1 MKTLKFKFIAVA
13 IASFVITANTVS
25 AQAIHTSY
33 TINAEEPFSVKYLG
47 TEDNYLLF
55 EVTVRSA
62 DLKPAALGI
71 SDKAE
76 GELYA
81 ETFRTNLKVQK
92 VKIEKRANQE
102 LEFKLSLGKAV
113 YNKSFSANT
122 SREENTTVSEKTTA
136 L

>member
-25 AQAIHTSY
+25 AQAIQTSY
-33 TINAEEPFSVKYLG
+33 TVNAEEPLSVKYLG

-62 DLKPAALGI
+62 DLKPASLGV

-76 GELYA
+76 GELYT
-81 ETFRTNLKVQK
+81 ETFRSNLKVQK
-92 VKIEKRANQE
+92 IKIEKRANQD
-102 LEFKLSLGKAV
+102 LEFRLALGKAV

-122 SREENTTVSEKTTA
+122 SRIENTTVSEKTA
-136 L
+136 VL